1 MAKVDIVKDLLVK
14 ITNIF
19 RNDLYISHNK
29 FCLGGKLSEDLN
41 IGHYLCELTEEVTNA
56 YNEVIDKADVIY
68 IESIKNAKTDFDS
81 CIKKV
86 IGDEKENVEK
96 QIDTYVELFRSVNEW
111 KKFQFTETDINI
123 LYDDVN
129 YLHFHPEGTD
139 STVIIS
145 KTLFPLMKEK
155 DFQNAYYHINKNIQD
170 NLDQMLITYD
180 FKYFQLHMEY
190 TFINTKF
197 EDAE

>member
-1 MAKVDIVKDLLVK
+1 MAKIDLVRDLLVK

-19 RNDLYISHNK
+19 RTDLYISHNK
-29 FCLGGKLSEDLN
+29 FCLGGPLSEEVN
-41 IGHYLCELTEEVTNA
+41 IGHYLCELTEEVSNA
-56 YNEVIDKADVIY
+56 YNEVIDKNDIIY
-68 IESIKNAKTDFDS
+68 IESLKNAKTDFDTN
-81 CIKKV
+81 IKKV
-86 IGDEKENVEK
+86 LAPEDKYIEERINNFI
-96 QIDTYVELFRSVNEW
+96 QLFRSVDDW

-123 LYDDVN
+123 LYDEVN

-155 DFQNAYYHINKNIQD
+155 DFQNAYYHINKDIQK

-197 EDAE
+197 DD

>member
-1 MAKVDIVKDLLVK
+1 MAKIDLVRDLLVK

-19 RNDLYISHNK
+19 RTDLYISHNK
-29 FCLGGKLSEDLN
+29 FCLGGPLSEEVN
-41 IGHYLCELTEEVTNA
+41 IGHYLCELTEEVSSA
-56 YNEVIDKADVIY
+56 YNEVIDKNDIIY
-68 IESIKNAKTDFDS
+68 IGSIKNAKTDFDTN
-81 CIKKV
+81 IKKV
-86 IGDEKENVEK
+86 VAPEDMYIEERINNFI
-96 QIDTYVELFRSVNEW
+96 QLFRSVDDW
-111 KKFQFTETDINI
+111 KKFQFTENDINI
-123 LYDDVN
+123 LYDEVN

-155 DFQNAYYHINKNIQD
+155 DFQNAYYHINKDIQE

-197 EDAE
+197 DD